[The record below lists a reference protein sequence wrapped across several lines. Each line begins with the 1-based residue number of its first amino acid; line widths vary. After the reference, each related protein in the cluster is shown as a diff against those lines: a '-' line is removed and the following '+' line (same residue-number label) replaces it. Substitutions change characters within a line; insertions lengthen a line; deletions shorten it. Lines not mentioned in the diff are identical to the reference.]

1 MSPEFKK
8 LLAELRPH
16 RRKIILIAIAG
27 LIMSF
32 CQGQIA
38 IRIKDLMDNLG
49 KAEIIDVWKTPVYL
63 MFVYFVMG
71 IARYYHIFNMNYT
84 AELVVQSLRERLQ
97 AKFMKLNL
105 SFHNTYASGAGGLI
119 SRILNDVQVVQN
131 GLRLVA
137 DFFREPLLFFTLL
150 FWLFKLNWRLTSTV
164 IIALPII
171 IFFIK
176 QITRTIKTYSHKGQE
191 ELERITSTIKESL
204 DGVRTIQSFNL
215 EQTLSDRFHNESQD
229 YLYSRKKIHSRVEL
243 SGPVTEF
250 IAAAVILSIVGAMSY
265 EISQGRATFGDFGSY
280 LASLLL
286 LNAPIKKIQESSV
299 KFQETLV
306 SLKRIYSLLDEDS
319 EVHEKATCVP
329 FPEQWNKIEFKNINF
344 SYGSEHILRN
354 INLTINRGES
364 IALVGSSGSG
374 KSSLVNLLPRFF
386 DPSSGDILVDG
397 KSIYDFSLKSLRN
410 NIALVSQD
418 VFLFSD
424 TIENNIWS
432 GNFNKDKTLVKQA
445 ATNANA
451 VTFIEKN
458 PEGFQY
464 EVGDRGNLL
473 SGGEKQRIS
482 IARAF
487 FKDAPI
493 LILDEATSALD
504 SVSES
509 EVQKGLDRLLTG
521 KTSLVIAHRFST
533 ISKANRIL
541 VLRSGSV
548 IEEGTHESLLAKQ
561 GEYFM
566 LFQLQKGV

>member
-16 RRKIILIAIAG
+16 RRKIVLIAIAG

-49 KAEIIDVWKTPVYL
+49 KAEVIDVWKTPIYL

-84 AELVVQSLRERLQ
+84 AELVVQNLRERLQ

-176 QITRTIKTYSHKGQE
+176 QITRTIKQYSHKGQE

-306 SLKRIYSLLDEDS
+306 SLKRIYSILDEDS
-319 EVHEKATCVP
+319 EVHEKPTNIP

-432 GNFNKDKTLVKQA
+432 GNFNKDKSLVKES

-451 VTFIEKN
+451 LTFIEKN

-561 GEYFM
+561 GEYFK

>member
-1 MSPEFKK
+1 MSREFKK
-8 LLAELRPH
+8 VLLELKPH
-16 RRKIILIAIAG
+16 KRKIISIAIAG
-27 LIMSF
+27 VIMSVL
-32 CQGQIA
+32 QGLIA
-38 IRIKDLMDNLG
+38 AGFKDLMDNMG
-49 KAEIIDVWKTPVYL
+49 KPDVIEIWKTPL
-63 MFVYFVMG
+63 ALLSVYFFMG
-71 IARYYHIFNMNYT
+71 WARYYHIFNMNYT
-84 AELVVQSLRERLQ
+84 SELVVQSLRERLQ
-97 AKFMKLNL
+97 SKFMKLNL
-105 SFHNTYASGAGGLI
+105 SFHNNYAAGSGGLI
-119 SRILNDVQVVQN
+119 SRILNDVQVIQN

-137 DFFREPLLFFTLL
+137 DFFREPILFIILLGN
-150 FWLFKLNWRLTSTV
+150 LFKLNWRLTSTV

-171 IFFIK
+171 IFFIR
-176 QITRTIKTYSHKGQE
+176 QITKTVKKYSHKGQE
-191 ELERITSTIKESL
+191 ELEKITSTIKESL

-215 EQTLSDRFHNESQD
+215 EQTLTDRFRQESQE

-250 IAAAVILSIVGAMSY
+250 IAAAVILSIVMAMSY
-265 EISQGRATFGDFGSY
+265 EISQGRATFGDFASY
-280 LASLLL
+280 IASLLM

-306 SLKRIYSLLDEDS
+306 SFKRIYSILDEDS
-319 EVHEKATCVP
+319 EVHEKPGAIA
-329 FPEQWNKIEFKNINF
+329 FPSQWSKIEFKNINF
-344 SYGSEHILRN
+344 SYGSEHILKN
-354 INLTINRGES
+354 ISLTINKGES

-386 DPSSGDILVDG
+386 DPSSGNILVDG
-397 KSIYDFSLKSLRN
+397 KSIFDFSLKSLRN

-418 VFLFSD
+418 VFLFND

-432 GNFNKDKTLVKQA
+432 GNFNKDKALVKEA

-541 VLRSGSV
+541 VLKSGSV
-548 IEEGTHESLLAKQ
+548 IEEGSHESLLAKQ